1 MKQLILGVILLFF
14 LSGFSQEIFQVKE
27 IKTLITPTEAAGIFM
42 SPKWSPDGQ
51 KIALTSLNY
60 RGIWIYHVP
69 SGEIEQI
76 TDELAAGF
84 GFSWS
89 SNSQYLLT
97 RVSRFEN
104 NRRLSAVKTFDI
116 SQGSELY
123 LTEYR
128 KRLPDI
134 PRWSPANDQVMFYNG
149 KEIEHL
155 DLSPQFSAESS
166 PFVCYPLRD
175 KIYLENTINGEKRE
189 FQPFPGAIYLNVNLA
204 PDAVHVA
211 FEVYGGNCFVL
222 NLQNGGLTDLG
233 QGNYAS
239 WSPNSKYVVY
249 MIALDDGHRYT
260 ESDIY
265 ISNIAGNYS
274 QNLTAKIDQIAMYPA
289 WSPLENKIIFSTY
302 NLGTIEVIEFDQ

>member
-76 TDELAAGF
+76 TDEIAAGF

-134 PRWSPANDQVMFYNG
+134 PRWSPANNQVMFYNG

-175 KIYLENTINGEKRE
+175 KIYLENTINDEKRE
-189 FQPFPGAIYLNVNLA
+189 FQPFPGAIYLNVTLA
-204 PDAVHVA
+204 PDDVHVA
-211 FEVYGGNCFVL
+211 FEVYGGNCYLL
-222 NLQNGGLTDLG
+222 NLKTAALTDLG
-233 QGNYAS
+233 RGNSPS
-239 WSPNSKYVVY
+239 WSPDGSYVVY
-249 MIALDDGHRYT
+249 MVAQDDGHRYIA
-260 ESDIY
+260 SDIY
-265 ISNIAGNYS
+265 MSDTSGKLTR
-274 QNLTAKIDQIAMYPA
+274 NLTEEFDPIAMYPS
-289 WSPLENKIIFSTY
+289 WSPRENKIVFSTY
-302 NLGTIEVIEFDQ
+302 DFGTIEIIELSQ